1 MQPKGRTATDTPPPI
16 DGGANDPPRPLR
28 MGGAIDPPRKLLVN
42 RTPAIRRGSV
52 SIRSTVGRMRPA
64 ARDEPVGANE
74 EPHGDRP
81 LEPPRNLAIDRFR
94 GVLVILMVGGDYLI
108 GVKVV
113 PTFLKH
119 APDIGFTVADAVAP
133 AFIFVIGLNYG
144 PSLERRMPGGAVRAY
159 GHFMLR
165 YLALIGIGAV
175 IAAGATTV
183 AGVPTDWGVLQAIG
197 VAGIVCLPFI
207 RLPGLARFVIG
218 LLMLLAYQALL
229 DSSMLSVVLDSSHGG
244 LFGAVS
250 WAALLVLST
259 AVADVWRAGLRPYA
273 ICCAAL
279 VAAAVIAAIL
289 VPVSKNRVSLSYIL
303 ISLAI
308 SAIVF
313 LAFDLAARVVA
324 NRAGFFCWWGENPLA
339 LYLLHLV
346 ILGLFT
352 LPDVA
357 WWYAGAPA
365 WLAVLQLA
373 VILGGLSAV
382 AWWMHW
388 RRVTI
393 RL

>member
-1 MQPKGRTATDTPPPI
+1 
-16 DGGANDPPRPLR
+16 
-28 MGGAIDPPRKLLVN
+28 
-42 RTPAIRRGSV
+42 
-52 SIRSTVGRMRPA
+52 MRPA
-64 ARDEPVGANE
+64 ARGEPVDANE
-74 EPHGDRP
+74 GPQGDRP
-81 LEPPRNLAIDRFR
+81 LEPARNLAIDRFR
-94 GVLVILMVGGDYLI
+94 GLLVILMVGGDYLI
-108 GVKVV
+108 GVHIV
-113 PTFLKH
+113 PAFLKH

-133 AFIFVIGLNYG
+133 AFVFVVGLNYG
-144 PSLERRMPGGAVRAY
+144 PSFAGRMPGGAVRAY

-183 AGVPTDWGVLQAIG
+183 AGAPTDWGVLQAIG
-197 VAGIVCLPFI
+197 VAGLLCLPFI
-207 RLPGLARFVIG
+207 RLPSWARFVIG
-218 LLMLLAYQALL
+218 LLILVAYQALL
-229 DSSMLSVVLDSSHGG
+229 DSSMLAVVLDSSHGG

-259 AVADVWRAGLRPYA
+259 AVADVWRTGLRQYA
-273 ICCAAL
+273 VCCAAL
-279 VAAAVIAAIL
+279 VAAAVIAAVL

-313 LAFDLAARVVA
+313 LAFDLVAHVIA

-346 ILGLFT
+346 ILGLVT
-352 LPDVA
+352 LPDVP

-365 WLAVLQLA
+365 GLAALQLA
-373 VILGGLSAV
+373 VILGSLSV
-382 AWWMHW
+382 IAWLMHR